1 MKYHIVQYPLQDI
14 NFIKKLYCK
23 NKYNDRYGVL
33 KL

>member
-1 MKYHIVQYPLQDI
+1 MKNRIVQYVLKNI

-23 NKYNDRYGVL
+23 NKYNAMYGVK